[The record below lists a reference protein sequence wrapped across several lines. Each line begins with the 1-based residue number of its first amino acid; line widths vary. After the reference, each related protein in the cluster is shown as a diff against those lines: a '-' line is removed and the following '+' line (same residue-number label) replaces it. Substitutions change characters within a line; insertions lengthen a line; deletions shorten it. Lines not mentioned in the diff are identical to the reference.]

1 MPSISIYL
9 HIPFCSHRCAYCDFN
24 TVAGLEDLIPAYTQ
38 ALCREIQAATA
49 AAGERL
55 LAETVFFG
63 GGTPSLLSTAQLEQI
78 LATLKVAFDLPPTAE
93 ISLEANPGTLSLPY
107 LRALRQAGVN
117 RLSLGVQSANPFEL
131 RFLERQHDYPQVI
144 QSVAWARRAGFDNL
158 NLDLIF
164 GLPGQ
169 ELAGWQ
175 HTIEL
180 ALGLQPEHFSLYSL
194 TIEHGTPLEHWSRRG
209 LVAEP
214 DQDQAA
220 DMYEW
225 ASQRLDQ
232 AGYVQYEIS
241 NWAKERSGRLLAC
254 RHNLQYWRGLPYLGL
269 GAGAHG
275 YIAGQRTVNV
285 LAPTAYIQRLTH
297 ADQPSSRPLPFPHTP
312 ATQSI
317 HAIDRQAEMGEL
329 MMMSLRLVEEGI
341 AQATFQKR
349 FGQRL
354 EEVYGPQIDRL
365 VRRKLLEWSP
375 AASDPR
381 ACLRLTKAGRLLGN
395 QAFLEFV

>member
-1 MPSISIYL
+1 MPSTSIYL

-38 ALCREIQAATA
+38 ALCQEIQIIAAATDQ
-49 AAGERL
+49 RL
-55 LAETVFFG
+55 PIETIFFG
-63 GGTPSLLSTAQLEQI
+63 GGTPSLLTASQLEQI
-78 LATLKVAFDLPPTAE
+78 LAALRGAFDLHPAAE
-93 ISLEANPGTLSLPY
+93 ISLEANPGTLSLQY
-107 LRALRQAGVN
+107 LRALRQAGIN

-144 QSVAWARRAGFDNL
+144 QSVAWARKAGFDNL

-169 ELAGWQ
+169 ELSGWQ

-194 TIEHGTPLEHWSRRG
+194 TIEHTTPLEHWSRRG

-214 DQDQAA
+214 DPDQAA

-225 ASQRLDQ
+225 ASQRLEQ
-232 AGYVQYEIS
+232 AGYIQYEIS
-241 NWAKERSGRLLAC
+241 NWAKERRGQLLAC

-275 YIAGQRTVNV
+275 YVAGQRTVNV
-285 LAPTAYIQRLTH
+285 LAPAAYVQRLT
-297 ADQPSSRPLPFPHTP
+297 PTGPLSPRPLPFPRTP

-317 HAIDRQAEMGEL
+317 LAIDRQAEMGEL

-341 AQATFQKR
+341 AQATFQQR

-354 EEVYGPQIDRL
+354 EEVYGPRIDRL
-365 VRRKLLEWSP
+365 VRRKLLEWVTTVG
-375 AASDPR
+375 DPQ
-381 ACLRLTKAGRLLGN
+381 ACLRLTKVGRLLGN
-395 QAFLEFV
+395 QAFMEFI